1 MAYSMMFIALGA
13 TTEAEVRDTF
23 GQLRLGTLQKVD
35 RAEITEGPK
44 AGMVKFFLHY
54 SVLTADTLRA
64 ELDDFETRKKEG
76 EVNVRPKRVVYGVK
90 KNGDGLPV
98 PDPAPGT
105 TEKHLRESI
114 ARALR
119 LPARAAYSHSASVGR
134 R

>member
-13 TTEAEVRDTF
+13 TTEAEVRETF

-54 SVLTADTLRA
+54 SVMTADSLRA
-64 ELDDFETRKKEG
+64 QLDDFETRKKEG

-90 KNGDGLPV
+90 KNGDEMYWQIYKCAT
-98 PDPAPGT
+98 PAER
-105 TEKHLRESI
+105 EK
-114 ARALR
+114 AK
-119 LPARAAYSHSASVGR
+119 PAEFKPRVE
-134 R
+134 